1 MLGTCK
7 GAYIILKGLCQ
18 CRSVSIITK
27 LGLVGIQLR
36 EKYKEN
42 FDVLSE
48 GSIIDSLRRI
58 RGHIR
63 KCYQYNRKAFR
74 SIIKTT
80 ICELNCI

>member
-1 MLGTCK
+1 V
-7 GAYIILKGLCQ
+7 A
-18 CRSVSIITK
+18 IITK
-27 LGLVGIQLR
+27 LGLVGIQLP

-42 FDVLSE
+42 FDVLSD
-48 GSIIDSLRRI
+48 GPIIDSMRRI

-80 ICELNCI
+80 I

>member
-18 CRSVSIITK
+18 CRLVSIITK
-27 LGLVGIQLR
+27 LGLIGIQLR

-48 GSIIDSLRRI
+48 GPIIDSLRRI

-63 KCYQYNRKAFR
+63 ECYQYNRKAFR
-74 SIIKTT
+74 SIKA
-80 ICELNCI
+80 